1 MGAPAPIT
9 LEMSFTCARS
19 RQAGTLVAMVDEAAL
34 LQISRH
40 GEGEHVALV
49 LLDRPAAL
57 NAISTEFSRQI
68 TACMR
73 GLAADPGV
81 RAVVLASSSA
91 RAFCVGADLKERH
104 AMTDDELLAHR
115 VISQQA
121 YRSVLSLPMAAIA
134 AVEGHAL
141 GGGLEL
147 ALSCD
152 LIIAGAHVTA
162 ALPEVSVGLIPG
174 GGGTQL
180 LTRRVGW
187 SRAASMIMTAVKVD
201 GPQAQSLGLVDE
213 LVAAGEATQR
223 ALALACQISSHSPNA
238 VRHAKAAMREG
249 ADRSLSDGLERE
261 DVHWHAAAQSADR
274 QEGIAAFNEKRMPR
288 WHADGKEK

>member
-1 MGAPAPIT
+1 MA
-9 LEMSFTCARS
+9 
-19 RQAGTLVAMVDEAAL
+19 DESAL
-34 LQISRH
+34 LQITRH
-40 GEGEHVALV
+40 GVDDHVALV

-68 TACMR
+68 TTCMH
-73 GLAADPGV
+73 GLAAEPEV
-81 RAVVLASSSA
+81 RAVVLASSSP

-104 AMTDDELLAHR
+104 AMSEAELMAHR
-115 VISQQA
+115 RISMQA
-121 YRSVLSLPMAAIA
+121 YRSVLSLPMPAIA
-134 AVEGHAL
+134 AIDGHAL

-152 LIIAGAHVTA
+152 LIIVGPQAIL

-187 SRAASMIMTAVKVD
+187 SRAASIILTAAKID
-201 GPQAQSLGLVDE
+201 ALQAHSLGLVDE
-213 LVAAGEATQR
+213 VAQTGGSTRR
-223 ALALACQISSHSPNA
+223 ALELADQISGNSPTA

-249 ADRSLSDGLERE
+249 ADGSLSEGLGYE
-261 DVHWHAAAQSADR
+261 DAHWRASARSKDR
-274 QEGIAAFNEKRMPR
+274 REGISAFNEKRRPQ
-288 WHADGKEK
+288 WHTFGKE